1 MNGKELASQLKFNE
15 SYAKF
20 RKDLNRKE
28 TWEES
33 VDDVMSMHYNKF
45 SKLNNWESIKPYFEI
60 ANEAYKNMEILASQ
74 RNLQFREKHITAHN
88 VKLYNCSVTYVDRPE
103 VFKEIMYVLLCGA
116 GVGFSVEKRFIEKLP
131 RIMKRDPNSH
141 FVHVIEDSIEGWAIA
156 IDTLL
161 FSYFNG
167 TQKVLFDYSK
177 IRNKGELIAGEFIAP
192 GPDGLKKSL
201 ELIEKILDAKL
212 ANNDFI
218 LTSLDCHDIICIL
231 SDAVLSGGVR
241 RSALISLF
249 DKDDNDMLRSK
260 TGNWWIDTPWRA
272 RANNSAKILKSSI
285 TKEEL
290 DSYKEFIKQ
299 FGEPGVV
306 LVDDIDMMVNPCV
319 EIGFKPINP
328 FSGKSCWSFCNLNEI
343 IGAKCT
349 TPKKFYEACKA
360 AAILGTFQASYTNM
374 PFLGKD
380 TEELINWEAL
390 LGVSITGIMNNP
402 SVLLNPEVLEKGA
415 EIVKETNKIVAELI
429 GISQAARTTC
439 IKPSGNASVLAM
451 TASGI
456 HPAHSHNY
464 FRTIQLNKDTPMA
477 KFLNE
482 NYPELLEE
490 GVWSPTNSDYACF
503 IPMQETPETIIKSQV
518 DEIEFLKAVQLVYK
532 HWVLPGTNK
541 HLGYSETITHNV
553 SNTVSVSDWDKA
565 FDYIF
570 ENKEDFCGLSF
581 LPNSGDKIY
590 KQAPFTEVLTQE
602 QLVNKYGDAA
612 LFASGLIVDALHCFN
627 NDLWDVCSAVTDRNF
642 VLSGDRIT
650 VMVKKDIV
658 SRIKKFAKNYFKSNM
673 NNTTECLKDIHLY
686 HKWVKVNRVLKN
698 KPIDFS
704 KVQYTDSLLNAD
716 ELSGVS
722 CSGGNCEINF

>member
-1 MNGKELASQLKFNE
+1 
-15 SYAKF
+15 
-20 RKDLNRKE
+20 
-28 TWEES
+28 
-33 VDDVMSMHYNKF
+33 
-45 SKLNNWESIKPYFEI
+45 
-60 ANEAYKNMEILASQ
+60 
-74 RNLQFREKHITAHN
+74 
-88 VKLYNCSVTYVDRPE
+88 
-103 VFKEIMYVLLCGA
+103 
-116 GVGFSVEKRFIEKLP
+116 
-131 RIMKRDPNSH
+131 
-141 FVHVIEDSIEGWAIA
+141 
-156 IDTLL
+156 
-161 FSYFNG
+161 
-167 TQKVLFDYSK
+167 
-177 IRNKGELIAGEFIAP
+177 
-192 GPDGLKKSL
+192 
-201 ELIEKILDAKL
+201 
-212 ANNDFI
+212 
-218 LTSLDCHDIICIL
+218 
-231 SDAVLSGGVR
+231 
-241 RSALISLF
+241 
-249 DKDDNDMLRSK
+249 
-260 TGNWWIDTPWRA
+260 
-272 RANNSAKILKSSI
+272 
-285 TKEEL
+285 
-290 DSYKEFIKQ
+290 
-299 FGEPGVV
+299 
-306 LVDDIDMMVNPCV
+306 
-319 EIGFKPINP
+319 
-328 FSGKSCWSFCNLNEI
+328 
-343 IGAKCT
+343 
-349 TPKKFYEACKA
+349 
-360 AAILGTFQASYTNM
+360 
-374 PFLGKD
+374 
-380 TEELINWEAL
+380 
-390 LGVSITGIMNNP
+390 MNNP

-429 GISQAARTTC
+429 DISQAARTNC

-456 HPAHSHNY
+456 HPAHAHNY